1 MLPDM
6 YPSVPGLTMA
16 TENTKNI
23 YTQNKYALTW
33 LQHYLIF
40 YLCVHSL

>member
-23 YTQNKYALTW
+23 YTQNKYALT
-33 LQHYLIF
+33 
-40 YLCVHSL
+40 